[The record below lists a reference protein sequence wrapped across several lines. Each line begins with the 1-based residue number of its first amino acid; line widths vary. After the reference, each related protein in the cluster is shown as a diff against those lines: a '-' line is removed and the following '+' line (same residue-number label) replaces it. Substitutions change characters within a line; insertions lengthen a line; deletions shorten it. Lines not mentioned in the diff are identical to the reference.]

1 MFPRNEEKGFKT
13 EDGQKAGQKQKEKQ
27 QRWKKADFHICLMSL
42 FTTYTV
48 YNILSCKQQNSPS
61 QALKNNHSDKD
72 NSSTETERQAVREGF
87 FLPLVWEIHLSKF
100 LKPFYNITFSE
111 IPEDPIAAHHHLLP
125 NPNISLNVG
134 KVVERQKDQAP
145 QKCPAYNQMSS

>member
-1 MFPRNEEKGFKT
+1 
-13 EDGQKAGQKQKEKQ
+13 
-27 QRWKKADFHICLMSL
+27 MSL

-145 QKCPAYNQMSS
+145 QNCPAYNQMSS